1 MAIVTLGDITLAFG
15 NPPLVSHASAQIE
28 AGERVVLLG
37 RNGCGKSTLLSCI
50 AGSQAV
56 SSGSIYLEP
65 GARWGYLPQQVPE
78 NLRGCCYDVVAG
90 GVAHQARLLEDFHRA
105 SEQVAHDPGAASLE
119 RLERIQHQVEASGAW
134 SLHETVL
141 RTLAELGLD
150 ADADFQTLSGGG
162 QRRTLLAR
170 ALVGQPD
177 LLLLDEPTNHLDIDA
192 IAWLESALLRYVGTL
207 VMVTHDRMMVRKL
220 ATRILEID
228 QGRLT
233 TWACGY
239 DDYVRRRQA
248 ALDAQEEQW
257 AAMDKK
263 IAQEEVWASGG
274 IKARRTRNEGRVRA
288 LERLLAQRMERRQR
302 VGLARLQIQEGQRPG
317 DMVLEAANLAFS
329 YGGPPLIRNFST
341 RLVRGD
347 RIGVLG
353 PNGSGKTTLL
363 RLLLGELEAGDG
375 SLRRGSGLQV
385 AYFDQ
390 LRSTLDPN
398 CTVRETV
405 GGGQDMFEF
414 EGRPV
419 HLYAYLD
426 RFLFDRKRADVH
438 VRDLSGGER
447 ARLVLAKLFRNP
459 CNLLVMDEPTND
471 LDIETLELL
480 EQLLI
485 DFQGTLLVVSHDR
498 EFMNNVVTSTLVL
511 EGSGLVTE
519 YAGGYDDWLAQ
530 RPALV
535 QEERTGVQKKS
546 RPEANSPRKLT
557 LREQAEL
564 DALERSIQELEG
576 HKTELEHQL
585 TNPEVYR
592 GNPPPSREM
601 QRRLADLKAAC
612 DGAYQRWAELEAVR
626 DAHQRH

>member
-1 MAIVTLGDITLAFG
+1 MAIVTLGDITLSFG
-15 NPPLVSHASAQIE
+15 TPPLISHGFAQIE

-56 SSGSIYLEP
+56 TAGTIYLEP
-65 GARWGYLPQQVPE
+65 GIRCGYLPQHVPE
-78 NLRGCCYDVVAG
+78 DLGGCCYDVVAG
-90 GVAHQARLLEDFHRA
+90 GVSDQAELLESFHRA
-105 SEQVAHDPGAASLE
+105 SEQVARNPDAASLE
-119 RLERIQHQVEASGAW
+119 RLERIQHQVEAAGAW
-134 SLHETVL
+134 SLHETVV
-141 RTLAELGLD
+141 RTLGELGLD
-150 ADADFQTLSGGG
+150 AEAQFKTLSGGG

-170 ALVGQPD
+170 ALVGQPE

-192 IAWLESALLRYVGTL
+192 IAWLESALLRYPGTL

-228 QGRLT
+228 QGKLT
-233 TWACGY
+233 TWACSY
-239 DDYVRRRQA
+239 DDYVRRKQA
-248 ALDAQEEQW
+248 AMEAQEEQW

-288 LERLLAQRMERRQR
+288 LERMLAQRAERRQR

-317 DMVLEAANLAFS
+317 DMVLEARELHFS
-329 YGGPPLIRNFST
+329 FSGPPLIRDFST

-347 RIGVLG
+347 RIGILG

-363 RLLLGELEAGDG
+363 RLLLGELTVESG
-375 SLRRGSGLQV
+375 SVKKGSGLQV

-390 LRSTLDPN
+390 LRCVLNPEA
-398 CTVRETV
+398 TVRDTV
-405 GGGQDMFEF
+405 GAGQDVFEF
-414 EGRPV
+414 EGKPI

-426 RFLFDRKRADVH
+426 RFLFERHRAEVH
-438 VRDLSGGER
+438 VKDLSGGER
-447 ARLVLAKLFRNP
+447 ARLVLAKLFRTP
-459 CNLLVMDEPTND
+459 CNLLIMDEPTND

-511 EGSGLVTE
+511 EGQGVVTE

-530 RPALV
+530 RPTPV
-535 QEERTGVQKKS
+535 QEPKQIQVRKT
-546 RPEANSPRKLT
+546 RPDVASPRKLT

-564 DALERSIQELEG
+564 EALEKRIEQLETQRSELEQ
-576 HKTELEHQL
+576 QL
-585 TNPEVYR
+585 TDPDVYR
-592 GNPPPSREM
+592 GDPPPSLEL
-601 QRRLADLKAAC
+601 QRRLSAAKVEC
-612 DGAYQRWAELEAVR
+612 DTAYERWAELEAVR
-626 DAHQRH
+626 EAYARR